1 MCEIKS
7 FIGWGNRCQL
17 LISRCAKP
25 YCKEV
30 LKHRRG
36 WFVIQIICNT
46 EKESF
51 PQIIGDSVIVKC
63 PSGAELTKGF
73 QGLLRYWGSA
83 KYPSQTVVLTACMQ
97 HWILYCCEVGV
108 SLHTLDFGSA
118 VDVWRWKDPCEVMGQ
133 WSHISTHDDL
143 GSTLLVTALKI
154 WKNPGEVEIK
164 PQGSLLLEN
173 DCGEI
178 SIVERWK
185 SFQIYSSVL
194 GRKCIFLEWETHEF
208 DWGRV
213 SRFCQWSMRR
223 DQSLLWAHFFL
234 SWVCSGKTQASAYLY
249 PTEPTEPAVKGKEG
263 HYPVSVYWA
272 GSHWG

>member
-1 MCEIKS
+1 MHAALNPILL
-7 FIGWGNRCQL
+7 WGGSLSSYPRLWVCRWCL
-17 LISRCAKP
+17 EMKGSL
-25 YCKEV
+25 
-30 LKHRRG
+30 
-36 WFVIQIICNT
+36 W
-46 EKESF
+46 
-51 PQIIGDSVIVKC
+51 GD
-63 PSGAELTKGF
+63 
-73 QGLLRYWGSA
+73 
-83 KYPSQTVVLTACMQ
+83 
-97 HWILYCCEVGV
+97 
-108 SLHTLDFGSA
+108 
-118 VDVWRWKDPCEVMGQ
+118 GQ
-133 WSHISTHDDL
+133 WSHMSTHDDL

-154 WKNPGEVEIK
+154 WKNPGELEIK

-185 SFQIYSSVL
+185 SFQISSSVL

-223 DQSLLWAHFFL
+223 DQSLLWAHLFL